1 MNEDR
6 LIRIQDHLQFKNR
19 FVVHRIS
26 KAGRLVLFWK
36 EGFVLDVQRYSK
48 YHIDAKINQNTN
60 GEWRFTRF
68 YGEPDTSCGHE
79 AWDRLRRLKNRGSST
94 WICAGDFNEITRQ
107 SEKIGGRIQSHNQMQ
122 PFREVLDECRLID
135 LGFARSMFTWQ
146 KHYPAYMVWERLDR
160 AVASTKWLAKFL
172 DTKVYHLDVPASDH
186 KPL

>member
-1 MNEDR
+1 MFLAKTWMNEDR

-26 KAGRLVLFWK
+26 KARRLVLLWK
-36 EGFVLDVQRYSK
+36 EGFVLDVQRFSK

-68 YGEPDTSCGHE
+68 YREPDTSRRHE

-122 PFREVLDECRLID
+122 PF
-135 LGFARSMFTWQ
+135 
-146 KHYPAYMVWERLDR
+146 
-160 AVASTKWLAKFL
+160 
-172 DTKVYHLDVPASDH
+172 
-186 KPL
+186 